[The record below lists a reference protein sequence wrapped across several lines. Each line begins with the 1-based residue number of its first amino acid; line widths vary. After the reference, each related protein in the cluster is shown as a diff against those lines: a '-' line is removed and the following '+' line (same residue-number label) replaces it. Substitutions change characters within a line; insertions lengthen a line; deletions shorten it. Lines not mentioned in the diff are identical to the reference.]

1 LEVRRNKADKRRE
14 DLMPVIE
21 AIKAAGVTTI
31 RSITDE
37 LNARN
42 IPAPRGGQWS
52 ATQVFRLCAKTAL
65 QHD

>member
-1 LEVRRNKADKRRE
+1 
-14 DLMPVIE
+14 MPVIE
-21 AIKAAGVTTI
+21 AIKAAGITTI

-52 ATQVFRLCAKTAL
+52 ITQVFRLL
-65 QHD
+65 R